1 MSIPISQHKNIPIS
15 PGLKWAICAGIGTTC
30 LILALAIVY
39 LFLPNF
45 PQVVDCLSEVR
56 VTPSWPQIGTFS
68 SP

>member
-1 MSIPISQHKNIPIS
+1 MSILISQHKNIPIS
-15 PGLKWAICAGIGTTC
+15 HRLKWAICAGIGATC

-39 LFLPNF
+39 LFLLDS

-56 VTPSWPQIGTFS
+56 VTPSWPQIGSFP